1 MSSYWS
7 KRRKLKRTIEE
18 HLDKIRADN
27 VVDLSNVAKNT
38 FLETEINAN
47 VADSGAARG
56 GTRGTCPPP
65 ETFPMLM
72 LKCLIYACARVFEDI
87 FELTMI
93 LQIKSYLRTT
103 MCPTRLNGFGQITI
117 NRDLNINEKTVIDIF
132 LRKKRRLS
140 FIF

>member
-1 MSSYWS
+1 MSAQHGVEA
-7 KRRKLKRTIEE
+7 KKACFDPFADLQAVAQPGGGAPGA
-18 HLDKIRADN
+18 RA
-27 VVDLSNVAKNT
+27 
-38 FLETEINAN
+38 
-47 VADSGAARG
+47 
-56 GTRGTCPPP
+56 PP

-103 MCPTRLNGFGQITI
+103 MCPTRLNGFAQMTI